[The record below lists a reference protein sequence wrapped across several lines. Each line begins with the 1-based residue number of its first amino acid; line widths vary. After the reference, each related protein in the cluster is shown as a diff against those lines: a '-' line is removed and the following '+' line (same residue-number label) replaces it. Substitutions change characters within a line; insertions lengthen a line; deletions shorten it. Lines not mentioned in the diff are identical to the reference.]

1 MVTEA
6 VGIMHRKNAIPVPL
20 ARGKISVPQGGT
32 SVKTAADRCRVASV
46 RDLADTRQLPVG
58 EGFPT
63 ARDARGFVS
72 FSFYGFL
79 GFLRSV
85 YFMYLLHLKFMLA
98 RTQSLYAAIAY
109 GVAHRKG
116 PCNPLRSD
124 GFVAEPRQLC
134 SARSRRY
141 FVRCIR
147 LVSQSRVVSELS
159 TIAGFILSHASNSGT
174 GIWVLPWL
182 GA

>member
-1 MVTEA
+1 M
-6 VGIMHRKNAIPVPL
+6 
-20 ARGKISVPQGGT
+20 
-32 SVKTAADRCRVASV
+32 ASV

-72 FSFYGFL
+72 FPFYGFL

-85 YFMYLLHLKFMLA
+85 YFMYLLQLKFMLA

-109 GVAHRKG
+109 GVAHQKG
-116 PCNPLRSD
+116 RCNPLRSD
-124 GFVAEPRQLC
+124 GFVVEPRQLC

-159 TIAGFILSHASNSGT
+159 TIARFILSHASNSRDRYLGSAMVRSLRIT
-174 GIWVLPWL
+174 GFNNFLYATHAHLRQRKEGPKSL
-182 GA
+182 GQEKLE